1 LSEPDDWW
9 PRTHGGKHGN
19 RGNNNDRYSDQD
31 KVSDKV
37 HSRNI
42 IGFKYECQARVN
54 RTFAASISDVK
65 FPNIRNAQNLSSIS
79 EDEKFQRYLDKREAQ
94 LNEAQKGLQVKIEVG
109 AAELAI

>member
-1 LSEPDDWW
+1 M
-9 PRTHGGKHGN
+9 
-19 RGNNNDRYSDQD
+19 
-31 KVSDKV
+31 
-37 HSRNI
+37 
-42 IGFKYECQARVN
+42 
-54 RTFAASISDVK
+54 K